1 MQVGTGIILALFNA
15 PPSSRNMSE
24 EPICLSTAG
33 FPAPI
38 CKISSTHGNNSAPA
52 TVLVPAPHRSD
63 TDLYQ

>member
-1 MQVGTGIILALFNA
+1 MQVGTGIILVLFNA
-15 PPSSRNMSE
+15 PPSSRKS
-24 EPICLSTAG
+24 PICLSTAG
-33 FPAPI
+33 FAAPI